1 MTHRQEGKQIMQ
13 RPMDFNAFFHSGA
26 QNQLDTLIGL
36 ALQEDGQDLTSRA
49 LFSPHDKCSAVITA
63 KQDTL
68 VAGLPLMRLV
78 LGRIPGEGRATPL
91 VREGSRV
98 SAKTAVAQ
106 IRGNTCKIL
115 QAERI
120 ILNFMARLSGIAN
133 LTRAYIRKIEDTNVK
148 LLDTRK
154 TTPGHRHLEKYA
166 ARLGGGMNHRMD
178 LEEMLMLKDNHIDQ
192 AGSIELAVRA
202 LRNTYQSCPPIEVEC
217 RSIDDVREAVRAGS
231 DRIMLDNMGI
241 DEMRSALKITI
252 DGEVESEISGGVNL
266 DNVRELALLGPTFI
280 SVGALT
286 HSAVAADFSMS
297 MDI

>member
-1 MTHRQEGKQIMQ
+1 MQ
-13 RPMDFNAFFHSGA
+13 RPIDFKTFFHSGA
-26 QNQLDTLIGL
+26 LNQLHTLIGL
-36 ALQEDGQDLTSRA
+36 ALKEDGQDLTSKA
-49 LFSPHDKCSAVITA
+49 LFSPQDKCSAVITA

-68 VAGLPLMRLV
+68 VAGLPLIRLI
-78 LGRIPGEGRATPL
+78 LDSIPGEGRSTWL

-98 SAKTAVAQ
+98 AAKTEVAQ

-133 LTRAYIRKIEDTNVK
+133 LTRAYTRKIEDTGVK

-154 TTPGHRHLEKYA
+154 TTPGQRYLEKYA
-166 ARLGGGMNHRMD
+166 VRLGGGMNHRMD

-192 AGSIELAVRA
+192 AGSIEQAVLAM
-202 LRNTYQSCPPIEVEC
+202 RNTYQPCPPIEVEC
-217 RSIDDVREAVRAGS
+217 RRLDDVHEAVRSGS
-231 DRIMLDNMGI
+231 DRIMLDNMRG
-241 DEMRSALKITI
+241 DEIRNSLKITRQA
-252 DGEVESEISGGVNL
+252 GVESEISGGVNL
-266 DNVRELALLGPTFI
+266 DNIRDLALLGPTYI

-297 MDI
+297 MET

>member
-1 MTHRQEGKQIMQ
+1 MQ
-13 RPMDFNAFFHSGA
+13 RPIDFNAFFYSGA
-26 QNQLDTLIGL
+26 MDQLDTLIGL
-36 ALQEDGQDLTSRA
+36 ALKEDGQDLTSRA

-78 LGRIPGEGRATPL
+78 LDRIPGEGRATCL

-98 SAKTAVAQ
+98 SAKTGVAQ
-106 IRGNTCKIL
+106 IRGDTCKIL

-133 LTRAYIRKIEDTNVK
+133 LTRAYARKIEDTSVK

-154 TTPGHRHLEKYA
+154 TTPGHRYLEKYA
-166 ARLGGGMNHRMD
+166 VRLGGGMNHRMD

-192 AGSIELAVRA
+192 AGSIEQAVRE
-202 LRNTYQSCPPIEVEC
+202 LRNTYQPCPPIEVEC

-241 DEMRSALKITI
+241 DEIRNALKITI
-252 DGEVESEISGGVNL
+252 GGEVESEISGGVNL
-266 DNVRELALLGPTFI
+266 KNIRELALLGPTYI

-286 HSAVAADFSMS
+286 HSTVAADFSMS